1 MSSELELSKQRIAEL
16 EAENV
21 NLRRK
26 LSVSDAEIAELKRSN
41 NEFLR
46 ANKEH
51 NERRDAENAKLRV
64 TIEELKTENIE
75 VRDRLTKVEQNQL
88 QNEPRDTS
96 HNSSNNNSSNFN
108 LVAIPEAITVPTN
121 SAKRHN
127 GKSLKE
133 KDMDQFLLEAHK
145 KIVSSE
151 IKQCNKEKKLK
162 KAEQASLNQDQE
174 SGTSNPE
181 RIILAVSNPVTKI
194 SAGAPLPKNSHRK
207 KGAENI
213 SQMISDGIQND
224 SQSQKCILGSSNDIL
239 LQQSQISSTV
249 PLLTLAQL
257 FDKATDAEYEDLSI
271 LRKKRSEETGLQLP
285 EITRKYLQG
294 KTQKAVKI
302 YNLFEKRS

>member
-51 NERRDAENAKLRV
+51 NERRDAENAKLRA
-64 TIEELKTENIE
+64 TIEELKSENIE

-181 RIILAVSNPVTKI
+181 RIIPAVSNPVTKI

-207 KGAENI
+207 KGRTDVIVAKFAWNFSGKLRIIPVNWGKLCYNFGIMEVLQFGKFCQNGGI
-213 SQMISDGIQND
+213 PTEFLIQM
-224 SQSQKCILGSSNDIL
+224 
-239 LQQSQISSTV
+239 
-249 PLLTLAQL
+249 
-257 FDKATDAEYEDLSI
+257 
-271 LRKKRSEETGLQLP
+271 LRNFSVN
-285 EITRKYLQG
+285 YH
-294 KTQKAVKI
+294 
-302 YNLFEKRS
+302 